1 MFQSFTQLCR
11 TIKEESHC
19 LALIKRSRIF
29 LTWEKKKKK
38 RQIELNGTAQKVK
51 KKYSI
56 FAQIENTKIEKKKE
70 MIK

>member
-19 LALIKRSRIF
+19 LALTKRSRVF
-29 LTWEKKKKK
+29 LTWEKKKK
-38 RQIELNGTAQKVK
+38 RQIELNGTAQKVR

>member
-1 MFQSFTQLCR
+1 MTNGQP
-11 TIKEESHC
+11 
-19 LALIKRSRIF
+19 LAALSY
-29 LTWEKKKKK
+29 LGEKKK
-38 RQIELNGTAQKVK
+38 RQIELNGTAQKVR